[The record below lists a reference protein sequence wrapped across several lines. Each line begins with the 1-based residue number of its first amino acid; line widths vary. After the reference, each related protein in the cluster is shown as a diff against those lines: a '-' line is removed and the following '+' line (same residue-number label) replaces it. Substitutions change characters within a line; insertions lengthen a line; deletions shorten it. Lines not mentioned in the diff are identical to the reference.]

1 MVVNLPMGHNQGAND
16 MMKRRVL
23 FLVVL
28 MAVVLFMMACAPEPV
43 SEHDLEMVNFYAQSS
58 GAEPIALD
66 AAEEMNKSLMKNA
79 QTGDVK
85 TSWQLLV
92 DYVINANSEE
102 HEPLDYEIAFDGE
115 TYTMT
120 AKSSWERVG
129 E

>member
-1 MVVNLPMGHNQGAND
+1 
-16 MMKRRVL
+16 MMKRRVFL
-23 FLVVL
+23 FLIAIVITSIS
-28 MAVVLFMMACAPEPV
+28 MTACAPEPV

-58 GAEPIALD
+58 GAEPISLD
-66 AAEEMNKSLMKNA
+66 AAEDMNKSLMKNT

-102 HEPLDYEIAFDGE
+102 HEPLDYQIEFDGS
-115 TYTMT
+115 TYTMNSENT
-120 AKSSWERVG
+120 WEKVG

>member
-1 MVVNLPMGHNQGAND
+1 
-16 MMKRRVL
+16 MKRRVFV
-23 FLVVL
+23 FLTIVFMTVTL
-28 MAVVLFMMACAPEPV
+28 PFMAGCAPAPV
-43 SEHDLEMVNFYAQSS
+43 DEHDLEKVYFYAQSS
-58 GAEPIALD
+58 GAEPIDLSSAD
-66 AAEEMNKSLMKNA
+66 DMNKSLMKNA

-102 HEPLDYEIAFDGE
+102 PEPLDYAIEFIGT

-120 AKSSWERVG
+120 DESTWERIK

>member
-1 MVVNLPMGHNQGAND
+1 
-16 MMKRRVL
+16 MMKHRV
-23 FLVVL
+23 FLCL
-28 MAVVLFMMACAPEPV
+28 MAVIFLSLAMVGCTPAPV

-58 GAEPIALD
+58 GAEPISLD
-66 AAEEMNKSLMKNA
+66 AAEEMNKSLMKNT

-102 HEPLDYEIAFDGE
+102 HEPLDYEIVFDGE

-120 AKSSWERVG
+120 AESTWEKID